1 MEVAAMKTGVAFQ
14 RWHIPV
20 AAFALSLCVLCPLI
34 ANEGAKEGTPK
45 ASNSSA
51 KPTDEEATLLAAKVA
66 GLIKQLDAANLA
78 EREAAERALIAL
90 GPEALDVLPRG
101 TTKLSAEVKQRL
113 ARVRQ
118 QLELAFAKT
127 AAKASP
133 ITIAA
138 GEYPLS
144 EILME
149 LVKQGNCPLVDARR
163 ESIASSGDPR
173 IRVAFDKTPFWQAL
187 DKTLDAA
194 NASLA
199 IRDARGEVP
208 LQLAVVPRMKD
219 GKPREQGA
227 VYRGPLRFDIPSV
240 DVKQDG
246 DRAGRDLLRVVFEA
260 AWEPRLHPISLT
272 LGGNDLAAVDD
283 QGRAIAVATPT
294 AQWTTSSLGGQ
305 GAVRFT
311 LPFVLPNRDA
321 KSFTLKG
328 KMSALLSGANVVFRF
343 ERLGGAPLGGDRLG
357 AARPATVA
365 SQKIGDAT
373 VRIESFRRH
382 NDEWHIRVR
391 VVYDNP
397 QEAVQSHF
405 DWLYKSRAVLADGD
419 EPRQPAEYDAQAA
432 EDGVIATYAFKA
444 KASDK
449 PGEITLLYTTP
460 AVIMMMPFD
469 FEFAATVIPR

>member
-1 MEVAAMKTGVAFQ
+1 MQVRSEVAAMKAPAVRNWLRLLIPAVVVAMCAAWPLVADDRGKENSGV
-14 RWHIPV
+14 
-20 AAFALSLCVLCPLI
+20 S
-34 ANEGAKEGTPK
+34 
-45 ASNSSA
+45 
-51 KPTDEEATLLAAKVA
+51 TDEATTLLAAKVA
-66 GLIKQLDAANLA
+66 GLIKQLDAPNLT
-78 EREAAERALIAL
+78 EREAAERALVAL

-118 QLELAFAKT
+118 QLELAFAKS

-133 ITIAA
+133 ITLA
-138 GEYPLS
+138 GERPLS
-144 EILME
+144 DVLRE
-149 LVKQGNCPLVDARR
+149 LAKQGNCPLVDARR
-163 ESIASSGDPR
+163 ESVENPGDPR
-173 IRVAFDKTPFWQAL
+173 IQVAFEKTPFWQAL

-208 LQLAVVPRMKD
+208 LQLAVVARMKD
-219 GKPREQGA
+219 DKPREQGA
-227 VYRGPLRFDIPSV
+227 VYRGPLRFDIPSA
-240 DVKQDG
+240 DTKQDG
-246 DRAGRDLLRVVFEA
+246 NRPANDLLRVVLET
-260 AWEPRLHPISLT
+260 AWEPRLQPISLT
-272 LGGNDLAAVDD
+272 LTGSDLNAVDD
-283 QGRAIAVATPT
+283 RGRELRVASPM

-311 LPFVLPNRDA
+311 LPFVLPDRDA
-321 KSFTLKG
+321 KSFNLKG

-343 ERLGGAPLGGDRLG
+343 ERLGGDQPGG
-357 AARPATVA
+357 ARPAAVA

-419 EPRQPAEYDAQAA
+419 APRQPAQYDAQAA
-432 EDGVIATYAFKA
+432 EDGVIATYAFQA

-460 AVIMMMPFD
+460 AVILTRPFD
-469 FEFAATVIPR
+469 FEFAAAPIPR